1 MLIEKK
7 NDASKVIWNFK
18 SIKLKS
24 KKCLFLFYV
33 VLGWLWYSEIE
44 YNRTKIDKIKLMIL
58 SMTNLVVMAVNSFY
72 SFF

>member
-33 VLGWLWYSEIE
+33 VLGFPKLNIIE
-44 YNRTKIDKIKLMIL
+44 QK
-58 SMTNLVVMAVNSFY
+58 
-72 SFF
+72 